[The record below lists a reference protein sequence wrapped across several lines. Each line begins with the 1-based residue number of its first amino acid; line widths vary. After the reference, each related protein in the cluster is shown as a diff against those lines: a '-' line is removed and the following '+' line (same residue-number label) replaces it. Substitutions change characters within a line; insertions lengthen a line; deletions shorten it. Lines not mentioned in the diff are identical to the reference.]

1 MTDSANSLFDLT
13 DKVAIVT
20 GSSRGIG
27 LAMAD
32 GLARFGAKVVLCGR
46 KQSGID
52 EAVQV
57 IQGNG
62 GQASGIPTH
71 MGRSEDL
78 QALVDHAVATFGGVD
93 ILVNNAATNPVFG
106 PLLDNDDAAFDKI
119 MEVNVKGPLNLAKL
133 VQPIMAGR
141 GGGSIINVSSVGGLH
156 PEPMLGLYSMSKA
169 ALISLTKVMATE
181 WGGDAIRVNALC
193 PGLIKTQFSQA
204 LWANE
209 KILNSVVSKLP
220 LKRIALPE
228 ELVGMT
234 VYLASSASS
243 FCTGAVMTVD
253 GGHTI

>member
-1 MTDSANSLFDLT
+1 MSEISSNLFDLT
-13 DKVAIVT
+13 GKVAIVT

-46 KQSGID
+46 KQEGVD
-52 EAVQV
+52 EGVQV
-57 IQGNG
+57 IRDAG
-62 GQASGIPTH
+62 GEASGVAAH
-71 MGRSEDL
+71 MGRAGDL
-78 QALVDHAVATFGGVD
+78 QALVDHAVDTFGGVD

-106 PLLDNDDAAFDKI
+106 PLMDNDDAAFDKI

-133 VQPIMAGR
+133 CQPLMVAR
-141 GGGSIINVSSVGGLH
+141 GGGSVINVSSVGGLH

-169 ALISLTKVMATE
+169 ALISLTKVMAAE
-181 WGGDAIRVNALC
+181 WGADGIRVNALC

-204 LWANE
+204 LWSNE
-209 KILNSVVSKLP
+209 KIFNSVVAKLP
-220 LKRIALPE
+220 LKRIAQPE

-234 VYLASSASS
+234 VYLASPAAS
-243 FCTGAVMTVD
+243 FCTGSVMTVD